1 MKNSIKSIISIFAG
15 LLLISSCTSKPEAK
29 YIFLFIGDG
38 MGASQVAVTESYL
51 SHLEG
56 KLGGEQLCF
65 TTFPVLGMC
74 TTYSSSSVITDSA
87 A

>member
-1 MKNSIKSIISIFAG
+1 
-15 LLLISSCTSKPEAK
+15 
-29 YIFLFIGDG
+29 

-87 A
+87 ASGTAIASGHKTNNGMLGVDAEGLTTFWW